1 VCDGAYSDYAMCEE
15 DALHTYSIS
24 SMLLGPGG
32 KPPDKS
38 LRSDEAAAA
47 PKLSEHAL
55 VSLFQMHMRC
65 ASSSSALLLLPI
77 IVRPQLAPPP
87 LPPPSACIRRVS
99 FAASLYLHRSIGS
112 KL

>member
-1 VCDGAYSDYAMCEE
+1 MCDGAYSDYALCEE

-47 PKLSEHAL
+47 SKLSEHAL
-55 VSLFQMHMRC
+55 VSLFQTHMRC
-65 ASSSSALLLLPI
+65 ASSSALLLLPI
-77 IVRPQLAPPP
+77 IVRPQLVPP
-87 LPPPSACIRRVS
+87 PPPSACIRRVS
-99 FAASLYLHRSIGS
+99 FAAS
-112 KL
+112 